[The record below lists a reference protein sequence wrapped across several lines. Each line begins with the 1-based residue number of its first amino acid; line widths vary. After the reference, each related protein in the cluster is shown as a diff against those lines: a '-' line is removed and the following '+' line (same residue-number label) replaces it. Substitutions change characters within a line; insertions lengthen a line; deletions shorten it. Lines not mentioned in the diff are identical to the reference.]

1 MNKLKKY
8 LLTFL
13 LVISFLIFPQ
23 LVNAK
28 QFEDKIYDIVGEKK
42 SETVTIYFFHSDTC
56 SHCKAEKKIWLK
68 SRKNSFIFI

>member
-13 LVISFLIFPQ
+13 LVISFFIFPQ

-28 QFEDKIYDIVGEKK
+28 QFEDKIYDIVGEMK
-42 SETVTIYFFHSDTC
+42 SETVTI
-56 SHCKAEKKIWLK
+56 
-68 SRKNSFIFI
+68 